1 MSASVE
7 MRAVVDPVRTV
18 IEVAVQGLVGT
29 GHGEAGTGV
38 LQLLHLPC
46 DDRSRTSTALS
57 LGLDESGA
65 GGFNAS
71 RASIP
76 TCHLPSS

>member
-29 GHGEAGTGV
+29 GMGRLARV
-38 LQLLHLPC
+38 LQLPHHPC

-76 TCHLPSS
+76 TCHLPTS